1 MDEPRF
7 RRKFRLN
14 KKIAA
19 WIAGVFSALALAAM
33 VFFFSFFQVK
43 NIEVRGS
50 TRYSDEEVKEMVLK
64 GLFAENSVLAPIFC
78 SKENVKD
85 VFFVDGYSVTQMSRD
100 TIAINVREKKPV
112 GCIPFLDSYIYFDRN
127 GFFVEGS
134 RNREDKVPYFN
145 GIEVKQVVEDEKL
158 GFRGT
163 DILNTAVTLSTIFQK
178 EQKLPDHVEF
188 DSKGQIT
195 LVYGMITVNLG
206 ENKYLE
212 DKMARAIAILPK
224 IQGRKGILHLES
236 VKDNSKIVTFEPL
249 EMTEEDKASAEENGI
264 EIPGSEDGGGTE
276 EGTADGTADSALEEE
291 DAARQ
296 AALAERLQYA
306 LYGWVGG
313 YTEWG
318 EFTGDGEYDSFGNHI
333 GPYPTIELL
342 ESFGDWQGGFTQN
355 GMWNGT
361 GEYDHQGIY
370 VGPNPNA
377 EPAEEEPEE
386 EESTDLT
393 QETQEAPEETAEEV
407 VENAAAG
414 VSDDA
419 AEASTET
426 GSAP

>member
-78 SKENVKD
+78 SKDNVKD

-249 EMTEEDKASAEENGI
+249 EMTEEDKASAAENGI

-333 GPYPTIELL
+333 GPYPTLELL

-393 QETQEAPEETAEEV
+393 QEAPEETTGEALED
-407 VENAAAG
+407 AAAG

-419 AEASTET
+419 EEASPET

>member
-19 WIAGVFSALALAAM
+19 WIAGVFSALTLAAM

-78 SKENVKD
+78 SKDNVKD

-163 DILNTAVTLSTIFQK
+163 DILNTAVTLATIFQK

-195 LVYGMITVNLG
+195 LAYGMITVNLG

-249 EMTEEDKASAEENGI
+249 EMTEEDKASAAENGI
-264 EIPGSEDGGGTE
+264 MVPGAEDGAGLE
-276 EGTADGTADSALEEE
+276 EGADGTADTAVEEE
-291 DAARQ
+291 KAARE

-342 ESFGDWQGGFTQN
+342 ESFGDWQGGFTEN

-361 GEYDHQGIY
+361 GEYDHQGVY

-377 EPAEEEPEE
+377 EPEEEEPEE
-386 EESTDLT
+386 EESMDLT
-393 QETQEAPEETAEEV
+393 GESTEEAVGAAAED
-407 VENAAAG
+407 AAAG
-414 VSDDA
+414 VSEDA
-419 AEASTET
+419 SESLPET
-426 GSAP
+426 GTAPEN

>member
-78 SKENVKD
+78 SKDNVKD

-158 GFRGT
+158 GLRGT

-249 EMTEEDKASAEENGI
+249 EMTEEDKASAAENGI

-333 GPYPTIELL
+333 GPYPTLELL

-377 EPAEEEPEE
+377 ESMEEEPEE

-419 AEASTET
+419 AVASPET

>member
-19 WIAGVFSALALAAM
+19 WIAGVFSALALASM

-249 EMTEEDKASAEENGI
+249 EMTEEDKASAAENGI

-333 GPYPTIELL
+333 GPYPTLELL
-342 ESFGDWQGGFTQN
+342 ESFGDWEGGFTQD

-393 QETQEAPEETAEEV
+393 HEVPEESAGDTAED
-407 VENAAAG
+407 AAAG
-414 VSDDA
+414 VSEDA
-419 AEASTET
+419 AEVSPGTE
-426 GSAP
+426 SAP

>member
-78 SKENVKD
+78 SKDNVKD

-333 GPYPTIELL
+333 GPYPTLELL

-393 QETQEAPEETAEEV
+393 QEVPEESAGDTAED
-407 VENAAAG
+407 AAAG
-414 VSDDA
+414 VSEDA
-419 AEASTET
+419 AEVSPGTE
-426 GSAP
+426 SAP

>member
-78 SKENVKD
+78 SKDNVKD

-249 EMTEEDKASAEENGI
+249 EMTEEDKASAAENGI

-333 GPYPTIELL
+333 GPYPTLELL

-377 EPAEEEPEE
+377 EPAEEDPEE

-393 QETQEAPEETAEEV
+393 QEAQEAPEETAEEV

-419 AEASTET
+419 AVASPET

>member
-145 GIEVKQVVEDEKL
+145 GTEVKQVVEDEKL

-249 EMTEEDKASAEENGI
+249 EMTEEDKASAAENGI

-342 ESFGDWQGGFTQN
+342 ESFGDWEGGFTEN
-355 GMWNGT
+355 GMWNGI

-377 EPAEEEPEE
+377 ESMEEEPEE